1 MIKNVLAPGD
11 EGRKNNMDLDDL
23 RRKNIGENIQNKL
36 ESMFIKINLQKSIT
50 DHNEELMKYHRPR
63 LDTISNMNI
72 AFEKQKNKKLRDLD
86 KNLVNPFD
94 EKLKFNSKSKR
105 KSRSPLNAIL
115 KTNVKHDKF
124 IKVQNDTL
132 TRILERY
139 SLDKPIMI
147 HDKLDIIWDKDK
159 KNDQQQG
166 EDTKNQLM
174 VRAEIEKKK
183 AQRYY
188 GNKRQR

>member
-159 KNDQQQG
+159 KND
-166 EDTKNQLM
+166 
-174 VRAEIEKKK
+174 
-183 AQRYY
+183 
-188 GNKRQR
+188 